1 MKPHTGTD
9 ILNRRRYLDEKNI
22 YYGSDNDNG
31 NNIIR
36 LWKNKSERLNE
47 RELEIEQKYGI
58 EIEKC
63 REEDLKTID
72 EYFAKCRMD
81 L

>member
-1 MKPHTGTD
+1 M
-9 ILNRRRYLDEKNI
+9 
-22 YYGSDNDNG
+22 
-31 NNIIR
+31 
-36 LWKNKSERLNE
+36 WKNKSERLNE